1 MGMAFF
7 VDVIIVG
14 VRRACAVK
22 SIVSRDLL
30 W

>member
-7 VDVIIVG
+7 VDVTILG
-14 VRRACAVK
+14 LRRACAVK
-22 SIVSRDLL
+22 SIISRDLL